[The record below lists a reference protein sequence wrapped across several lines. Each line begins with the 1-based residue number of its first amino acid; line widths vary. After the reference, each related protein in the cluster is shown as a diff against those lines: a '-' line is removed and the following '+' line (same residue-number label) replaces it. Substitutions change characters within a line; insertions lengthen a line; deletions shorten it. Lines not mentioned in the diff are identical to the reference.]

1 MLNNHF
7 SVVASRYRDLRTTD
21 PEPIR
26 FIRDHLPRRP
36 FLGVDAGCG
45 TGRYTERL
53 FCEFSEGTLILA
65 VDQNLEMLR
74 ILKGRNSEKEG
85 IQPVQGYAEEL
96 PLLPGSVDWLTTFN
110 AVHHLDLERFLGK
123 IASVLKVGGK
133 LFIYT
138 RTPEQ
143 NARSVWGRFFPDFKE
158 KETRLRSEP
167 EFRDVIEKTDGLRVE
182 SVETFRYSRTSTVD
196 RLREQAENSHYSTFC
211 LYDREKFPK
220 DLETFLRRL
229 PGPVV
234 SWYYENLLL
243 LCERRR

>member
-1 MLNNHF
+1 MLSNHF
-7 SVVASRYRDLRTTD
+7 SVVANRYRDLRTTD
-21 PEPIR
+21 PEPVR
-26 FIRDHLPRRP
+26 FIRDHLSRRP

-53 FCEFSEGTLILA
+53 YCELPKGTLILS
-65 VDQNLEMLR
+65 VDRNLEMLR
-74 ILKGRNSEKEG
+74 ILKRRISEKEG
-85 IQPVQGYAEEL
+85 IQPVQVNAEEL
-96 PLLPGSVDWLTTFN
+96 PVLPGSVDWLTTFN
-110 AVHHLDLERFLGK
+110 AVHHLDLERFLRK
-123 IASVLKVGGK
+123 TASVLKVGGK
-133 LFIYT
+133 MFIYT

-143 NARSVWGRFFPDFKE
+143 NARSVWGRYFPGFTE

-167 EFRDVIEKTDGLRVE
+167 EFREVIKKTEGLQVE

-196 RLREQAENSHYSTFC
+196 RLKEQAKNRHYSTFC
-211 LYDREKFPK
+211 LYEREKFSK

-234 SWYYENLLL
+234 SWYDENLML